1 MIPRQVDGRTRAW
14 WADEDS
20 VCFQFP
26 LSWLPFAAQNS
37 LFPRQGA
44 RDISR
49 IWAPKFKRT
58 ADSPTTMANTF
69 ASAQDRKI
77 ANARSGIELGTKR
90 YARTIGA
97 DDGRV
102 YTTTAIEPAGDD
114 HPNSPGMQI
123 MNQQVGAVTNR
134 QIAVVWKRKNGQR
147 FAKVVCTN
155 AKGGIRARQYVIN
168 AGGEQRYAVRPVP
181 FGAVP
186 VENAAK
192 TVFLWEERGVACL
205 LDSSRYCNESDFI
218 RDAGEAKKEPNCE
231 LVFGNVQ
238 GVTAL
243 RVRTTQRIWGGQE
256 LILDRSGTRFCVS
269 TTGSLPAL
277 TRENRASW
285 GHSGRPERRP
295 SGMTWMEGSDSGS
308 DGEEEKGLALL
319 LRGPLGPF
327 RHLSTPDMCSA
338 WMAVRTAG
346 THAQACSA
354 DATLAAYWASVSS
367 SRWRLSGSRAGLRIM
382 SSALPTSFSMCVQKR
397 ATGRTGDGAWA
408 AKYTVAGGGGEAIWS
423 RRALSSFSSFSKAT
437 AWAASSAFLAASSS
451 SSSTTL
457 TAGAAVVSPPPGRP
471 PGRPTRAAWT
481 CRGGGRGRA
490 A

>member
-243 RVRTTQRIWGGQE
+243 RVRTTQRIWGGK
-256 LILDRSGTRFCVS
+256 S
-269 TTGSLPAL
+269 
-277 TRENRASW
+277 
-285 GHSGRPERRP
+285 
-295 SGMTWMEGSDSGS
+295 
-308 DGEEEKGLALL
+308 
-319 LRGPLGPF
+319 
-327 RHLSTPDMCSA
+327 
-338 WMAVRTAG
+338 
-346 THAQACSA
+346 
-354 DATLAAYWASVSS
+354 
-367 SRWRLSGSRAGLRIM
+367 
-382 SSALPTSFSMCVQKR
+382 
-397 ATGRTGDGAWA
+397 
-408 AKYTVAGGGGEAIWS
+408 
-423 RRALSSFSSFSKAT
+423 
-437 AWAASSAFLAASSS
+437 
-451 SSSTTL
+451 
-457 TAGAAVVSPPPGRP
+457 
-471 PGRPTRAAWT
+471 
-481 CRGGGRGRA
+481 
-490 A
+490 

>member
-319 LRGPLGPF
+319 LRGSGK
-327 RHLSTPDMCSA
+327 
-338 WMAVRTAG
+338 AG
-346 THAQACSA
+346 SSKGKGGSGMGSGKGKGGSGMGSGKGKGGSGMGSGKGRGI
-354 DATLAAYWASVSS
+354 LA
-367 SRWRLSGSRAGLRIM
+367 
-382 SSALPTSFSMCVQKR
+382 
-397 ATGRTGDGAWA
+397 
-408 AKYTVAGGGGEAIWS
+408 
-423 RRALSSFSSFSKAT
+423 
-437 AWAASSAFLAASSS
+437 
-451 SSSTTL
+451 
-457 TAGAAVVSPPPGRP
+457 
-471 PGRPTRAAWT
+471 
-481 CRGGGRGRA
+481 RGRA
-490 A
+490 